1 MVWSLS
7 LGVRFAPSPTGH
19 FHIGNLRTAWVS
31 ARIAR
36 SLHQPWIVRVE
47 DIDAARASEQ
57 SWSNQLADL
66 ITLGLKPDSIIKQ
79 SARYPRHLESFERA
93 RAEGRVY
100 ACDCSRKEVLE
111 SLSQMESAPHVPL
124 SEYSGHCRN
133 RPRSDVFRPVE
144 SLAWRW
150 RNTIDDGR
158 DDAIVAR
165 TDVEGGKFVPAYHW
179 ACAIDDADGD
189 YSVLVRAWD
198 LATVEKTQRAIR
210 RWSCGPGALID
221 TTVFHTA
228 LVIREDGGRLEKRTK
243 GVTLDEV
250 IAGGSSPASL
260 IAAFEKSFDED
271 SALRIIHDAAPVGE
285 IFREISVGLFL
296 R

>member
-1 MVWSLS
+1 MVRSLS

-19 FHIGNLRTAWVS
+19 LHIGNLRTAWVS
-31 ARIAR
+31 AHIAR

-47 DIDAARASEQ
+47 DIDSTRASEQ
-57 SWSNQLADL
+57 SWLSQHADL
-66 ITLGLKPDSIIKQ
+66 KTLGLNPDSIIKQ
-79 SARYPRHLESFERA
+79 SDRYPRHLESFERA

-100 ACDCSRKEVLE
+100 ACDCSRKDVLE
-111 SLSQMESAPHVPL
+111 SLSQMESAPHSPTQ
-124 SEYSGHCRN
+124 EYSGHCRN
-133 RPRSDVFRPVE
+133 RPHSDVFRPVE

-150 RNTIDDGR
+150 RNTAEDGR

-165 TDVEGGKFVPAYHW
+165 TDVDGGTFVPAYHW

-221 TTVFHTA
+221 TAVFHTA
-228 LVIREDGGRLEKRTK
+228 LVTREDGGRLEKRTK
-243 GVTLDEV
+243 GVTLDEL
-250 IAGGSSPASL
+250 IACGSSPASL
-260 IAAFEKSFDED
+260 IAAFEKSFDD
-271 SALRIIHDAAPVGE
+271 SAALRVIHDAAPVGE
-285 IFREISVGLFL
+285 NPREISVNLFL